1 MTGSSSLPTACIC
14 CVAATLLANAK
25 SVSARSTS
33 SETKILGMYTPN
45 TDVSNYATLDLE
57 QRSIIARL
65 ATGDKD
71 GLSEANDIYT
81 NGRSGVNPITGGSG
95 GGMTMQSLSTN
106 ALSEFTGVSATY
118 QTFMDY
124 YGDASYADSWVSASY
139 GGLETTF
146 TDSNDYNVD
155 FRVFD
160 IEGRAGKKITYNVSA
175 LSNI

>member
-33 SETKILGMYTPN
+33 SETKILGMYTPD

-81 NGRSGVNPITGGSG
+81 NGRSGVNPITGAT
-95 GGMTMQSLSTN
+95 GMTMQSLSTN
-106 ALSEFTGVSATY
+106 ALSEFTGASTTY

-124 YGDASYADSWVSASY
+124 YGDGSYADSWVSASY

-155 FRVFD
+155 FGAFD
-160 IEGRAGKKITYNVSA
+160 IEGRAGKKITY
-175 LSNI
+175 L